1 MFDLIEK
8 YRTWIKVLI
17 GLIVIPF
24 AFFGLEAYMR
34 DGGRAGDVAEVE
46 GMSIT
51 QREFA
56 EELRQQQ
63 ERLRGMFG
71 QSFDIAQLDTPEA
84 RRLLLDGLIA
94 QRLVAHQALKADLTV
109 SDQTLRDVIA
119 GMPAFQSGG
128 QFSKSAYEAIL
139 RAQNPPLTP
148 GQFEARMRYELTLGQ
163 LARAITET
171 AIPSRT
177 VAERLVAL
185 AEEQREVALSLVPLQ
200 PFVSQVK
207 LEEAQLKSY
216 YDANPGEFR
225 IPERVRAEYLV
236 LSAAELGRAE
246 PVTEAEIKAA
256 YEARSSE
263 YRVDE
268 QRRASHILIQSD
280 PEAKEEV
287 RQAARR
293 KAEEILA
300 EVKKT
305 PARFGELAK
314 KHSEDPGSAE
324 KGGDL
329 GIFGRGMMVKPFE
342 DAVFSL
348 KEGDISGVVQT
359 EFGFHIIRVT
369 GVQPGKARPI
379 GEVRKELMLML
390 AQEKGQRR
398 FAEAAEVFTN
408 LVFEQADSLKPAA
421 EQLKLTPRTTGW
433 VAKTPSEA
441 LGPLNHP
448 KMLDAL
454 FSTDA
459 IRNKRNTDAIEV
471 APGTLVAAR
480 VIEHQEAKQ
489 RSFADAKADIEQKLR
504 RREAA
509 ALATK
514 EGEAKLAQLRKSG
527 DAGLK
532 WTSSLLVTRRDPG
545 ELTAELQRK
554 VMSADE
560 GNLPAFVG
568 GLRGEDGY
576 VLVRIAKVIRVEEKN
591 EVLRAAEL
599 ARIARQTG
607 SAQYDA
613 YIEGLRA
620 RADVTINRKALE
632 ERPQ

>member
-8 YRTWIKVLI
+8 YRNWIKVLI
-17 GLIVIPF
+17 GLIVVPF

-34 DGGRAGDVAEVE
+34 QGGRAGDVAAVE

-63 ERLRGMFG
+63 DRLRAMFG
-71 QSFDIAQLDTPEA
+71 QSFDITQLDTPEA
-84 RRLLLDGLIA
+84 RGLVLVGLIA
-94 QRLVAHQALKADLTV
+94 QRLVARQALKADLSV
-109 SDQTLRDVIA
+109 SDETLRGVIA
-119 GMPAFQSGG
+119 DMPAFQSNG
-128 QFSKSAYEAIL
+128 QFSRPAYEAIL

-148 GQFEARMRYELTLGQ
+148 AQFEARMRYELTLGQ
-163 LARAITET
+163 LARSITET

-177 VAERLVAL
+177 VATRLIAL

-200 PFVSQVK
+200 RFASQVK
-207 LEEAQLKSY
+207 LDQAQLQTY
-216 YDANPGEFR
+216 YDANPAEFR
-225 IPERVRAEYLV
+225 DPARLRAEYLV

-246 PVTEAEIKAA
+246 PVTEAEIQAA
-256 YEARSSE
+256 YEARASE

-268 QRRASHILIQSD
+268 QRRASHILIQVD

-287 RQAARR
+287 RQAAQR
-293 KAEEILA
+293 KAEELLA
-300 EVKKT
+300 EVSKA
-305 PARFGELAK
+305 PGRFADLAK
-314 KHSEDPGSAE
+314 MHSEDPGSAD

-348 KEGDISGVVQT
+348 KEGDTSAIVQT

-379 GEVRKELMLML
+379 GEVRKELMTML

-433 VAKTPSEA
+433 VTKTPSEA

-448 KMLDAL
+448 KMLEAL
-454 FSTDA
+454 FSADA
-459 IRNKRNTDAIEV
+459 TKNRRNSDAIEI
-471 APGTLVAAR
+471 APSTLVAAR
-480 VIEHQEAKQ
+480 VLEYQESKQ
-489 RSFADAKADIEQKLR
+489 RSFAEAQADIEQKLR

-509 ALATK
+509 ALAAK
-514 EGEAKLAQLRKSG
+514 EGEAKLAQLRQGG
-527 DAGLK
+527 DAGLN
-532 WTSSLLVTRRDPG
+532 WTTSLRVTRRDPG
-545 ELTAELQRK
+545 ELSAALQRK
-554 VMSADE
+554 VMSADV
-560 GNLPAFVG
+560 GSLPAYVG
-568 GLRGEDGY
+568 GPRGEDGY
-576 VLVRIAKVIRVEEKN
+576 VLVRITKVIKPEAKN
-591 EVLRAAEL
+591 EVLQAAEL
-599 ARIARQTG
+599 SRIARQVG

-613 YIEGLRA
+613 YIESLRA
-620 RADVTINRKALE
+620 RADVTINQKALE
-632 ERPQ
+632 ARPQ